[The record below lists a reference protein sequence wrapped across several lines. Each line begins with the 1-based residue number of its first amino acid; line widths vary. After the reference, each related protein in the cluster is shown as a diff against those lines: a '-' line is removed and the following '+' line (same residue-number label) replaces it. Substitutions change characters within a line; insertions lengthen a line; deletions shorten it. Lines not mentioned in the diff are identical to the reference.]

1 MIVTALIAEYNPF
14 HNGHAYHI
22 REARRLTGADFL
34 LVLMSGDFVQ
44 RGEPAVIGKSARA
57 EMAIRCGADLVLE
70 LPACYACGSAEYFA
84 GGAVALLN
92 ALGCVDYLC
101 FGSEC
106 GNLDILQTAAQILS
120 AEPDA
125 FRQKLQTLLRPI
137 MVSL

>member
-106 GNLDILQTAAQILS
+106 GNLDILQTAAQIL
-120 AEPDA
+120 
-125 FRQKLQTLLRPI
+125 L
-137 MVSL
+137 SLIHI